1 MADYDLTAWIEAA
14 RRRGWGDALS
24 LMLDV
29 IEPLGPFG
37 AQLLWVLQPASGL
50 FGARSGIAALAE
62 ALEQPGGIDRLRQQL
77 DPAPPE
83 DI

>member
-1 MADYDLTAWIEAA
+1 MTDYDLTAWIETA
-14 RRRGWGDALS
+14 RRRGWSDALS

-37 AQLLWVLQPASGL
+37 AQVLWVIQPASSL
-50 FGARSGIAALAE
+50 FGARSGIGALAE

-77 DPAPPE
+77 EADPPAAL
-83 DI
+83 